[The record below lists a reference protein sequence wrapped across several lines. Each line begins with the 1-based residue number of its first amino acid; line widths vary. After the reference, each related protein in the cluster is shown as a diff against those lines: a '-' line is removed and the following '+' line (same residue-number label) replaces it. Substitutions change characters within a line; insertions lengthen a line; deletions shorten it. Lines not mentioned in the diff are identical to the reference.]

1 MKRFLS
7 QLKKPA
13 VRAAQLFL
21 IFGTAFLVLLYFL
34 GAYDLSFLDRYK
46 LLDDNRTNSGGN
58 VFSDALQGLMDD
70 EAGSEPSAET
80 APDGESTAES
90 ETGTQI
96 SYKTSAA
103 KAFSE
108 IYLEDKPAG
117 IMSAESLRESGFIP
131 ADDTYD
137 YVPGESQLAR
147 MTFSFQLPETYSLRK
162 RLTTRNTVVYPED
175 DSEKYIETKQFR
187 EERPAI
193 ELYMGYILMDDGSD
207 VFVIRSDGTP
217 LCRYN
222 VKRYEPAYVRD
233 SEDRPLFLRVNDDGT
248 TSYFHLSEDGSQFMI
263 SDYDPKTDGR
273 GLRFDY
279 PSDYG
284 KSDSTNIITTYSAE
298 LDRFGY
304 LTADENG
311 NSTGVLASYRY
322 TSAFPFTNGLGAVT
336 TTANR
341 GGMFFLNESGRE
353 AFDACFMY
361 LSEHDRY
368 TIENLMLPLTD
379 GIESIGF
386 YYFDHGLTRVRRQK
400 IDNWNWVMRGLVRVV
415 SDVDCLIRPDGSEYD
430 LPAGY
435 TLEGY
440 SDGCIL
446 LSKNDTFGFMDYTG
460 EWIAQP
466 IYTDAIPFV
475 NGLAALKTADGR
487 WGMIDTLGNI
497 VLPFTYDS
505 VSQVSGGLV
514 AAYREENGWT
524 VFRMMKPVPEET
536 AETEPAENVS
546 DEGVIETPAG
556 QE

>member
-1 MKRFLS
+1 MKKFLS

-13 VRAAQLFL
+13 VRAVQLIL
-21 IFGTAFLVLLYFL
+21 IFGIAFLVLLYFM

-46 LLDDNRTNSGGN
+46 LLDDGRTNSAGGN
-58 VFSDALQGLMDD
+58 MFSDALHDLIDEGEDVTVPAETD
-70 EAGSEPSAET
+70 EAGETIPENSAEP
-80 APDGESTAES
+80 AV
-90 ETGTQI
+90 
-96 SYKTSAA
+96 SYRTSAA
-103 KAFSE
+103 KALAE
-108 IYLEDKPAG
+108 TQLEDKPAA
-117 IMSAESLRESGFIP
+117 IPSLETLAESGYTA

-137 YVPGESQLAR
+137 YIPGESALGR
-147 MTFSFQLPETYSLRK
+147 MTFSYQLPETYSLRK
-162 RLTTRNTVVYPED
+162 RLTTRNTVIYPSD

-207 VFVIRSDGTP
+207 VFLISSDGTP
-217 LCRYN
+217 LCRYDA
-222 VKRYEPAYVRD
+222 KRYEPAYVRD
-233 SEDRPLFLRVNDDGT
+233 SEDRPLFMRENNGT
-248 TSYFHLSEDGSQFMI
+248 TAYFYLSEDGSQFMI
-263 SDYDPKTDGR
+263 SDYDPKKDGR
-273 GLRFDY
+273 GLSFDY

-284 KSDSTNIITTYSAE
+284 KSDATNIITTYSRE

-311 NSTGVLASYRY
+311 NSTGVLASYKY
-322 TSAFPFTNGLGAVT
+322 TSALPFTNGLGAVT
-336 TTANR
+336 TTDNR
-341 GGMFFLNESGRE
+341 GGMFFLNEHGRE

-361 LSEHDRY
+361 LSEHNRY
-368 TIENLMLPLTD
+368 TIENLMPPLTD

-386 YYFDHGLTRVRRQK
+386 YYFDHGFTRVRRQK

-415 SDVDCLIRPDGSEYD
+415 SDVDCLIRPDGSEYE
-430 LPAGY
+430 LPLGY

-446 LSKNDTFGFMDYTG
+446 LSKNGAFGFMDYTG
-460 EWIAQP
+460 AWIAQP

-524 VFRMMKPVPEET
+524 VFRLMQPPVQE
-536 AETEPAENVS
+536 EPAHETDEAVS
-546 DEGVIETPAG
+546 EIIEAPAA